1 MVTKKRRKHWSKNL
15 NPDGGR
21 QIRVYERPETSLI
34 WYSVM
39 TEAGKVRRSLE
50 TGDRAEAEKRA
61 EAIAIGLAKEDEPTT
76 SADLQLGQLFR
87 AYDRHYLPTLSPAR
101 QREAEARIVMFVE
114 AWSEELRVTDVDATR
129 VRSYCTRRRSL
140 KIVAPGKRP
149 DEEGNRRRGY
159 RQPKPIRDGGLDAE
173 FRWLNSV
180 FNWACGFKTAGKPL
194 LNQNPLPGKAR
205 GRRAIGWPKESN
217 VRRPVAS
224 HRRYTATSEHTRDID
239 PEGRLSCILALARW
253 TGRRESAICSLMASD
268 LLLSPDRVRAG
279 LAVEGMDERRA
290 DHMPHGAIR
299 WDADRDK
306 QGFSFITPLNR
317 DAREALDTYLRATPR
332 VGEAPLFPAPRKLH
346 EPISRQHGRE
356 VARQSRECRWAPP
369 SSKEASFIPTGGCG
383 QPRGRAYRL
392 WTLQRPVGGRTPRR
406 SDYPINSQTRRRCY
420 GWWTEGQNE
429 SRSEEG
435 GAVVLAAFQYC
446 THVAIENC
454 TGHRPS
460 WVPSVG
466 GLLRGSRATAPSPSA
481 V

>member
-346 EPISRQHGRE
+346 EPISRHTAAKWLVRAESAAGLPQAPRRRLSSLQEAVDNREEELTACGR
-356 VARQSRECRWAPP
+356 CRGRWVEGHPDAQTILSTVRPGDG
-369 SSKEASFIPTGGCG
+369 ATGGG
-383 QPRGRAYRL
+383 RRGRMNRG
-392 WTLQRPVGGRTPRR
+392 QRK
-406 SDYPINSQTRRRCY
+406 
-420 GWWTEGQNE
+420 
-429 SRSEEG
+429 
-435 GAVVLAAFQYC
+435 VVLWC
-446 THVAIENC
+446 
-454 TGHRPS
+454 
-460 WVPSVG
+460 
-466 GLLRGSRATAPSPSA
+466 
-481 V
+481 